1 MSHGIDELLHLT
13 ESLLGLSFETDEES
27 SGGTIE
33 SPEDGIFAYFA
44 PLRVAAPLSPY
55 DLAATQVEDL
65 WRQHDFTV
73 TRTTEA
79 FSGSLLMDGYGP
91 NGEYLTCQFSPS
103 CTLVT
108 GEHCPSE
115 PREAR

>member
-1 MSHGIDELLHLT
+1 MSQGIDELLNMT

-33 SPEDGIFAYFA
+33 SPEDGILAYFA
-44 PLRVAAPLSPY
+44 PLRVATPVSSCELS
-55 DLAATQVEDL
+55 AARVEDL
-65 WRQHDFTV
+65 WKRHDFTV

-79 FSGSLLMDGYGP
+79 FSGSLLIDGYGP
-91 NGEYLTCQFSPS
+91 NGEFLTCQFSPS

-108 GEHCPSE
+108 GEYCPSE
-115 PREAR
+115 PREPR